1 MGDQRNAKDAIAEPG
16 RKQPVNSRAK
26 DFVRQILP
34 PFALAVLRRLKP
46 SDALPVLQYAP
57 EGWNTLPPES
67 ENGWDRDIVV
77 QAEAEKWDQFRRNLE
92 STGPLGFSHEHT
104 DLTVTRNVAFHNIH
118 LTFAYVLTLAAQ
130 QKKELS
136 VLDWGGGL
144 GHYYLLGRTV
154 LPNVHLQFDCREVPL
169 MCEQGKKLCPE
180 VTFYSDD
187 ACLNKRYDLVMVNG
201 SLGYF
206 KEWKDVLAG
215 LCDSVGKY
223 LFLTRVLTVRRSP
236 SFVVLQRTEVY
247 GYNSDMLTQV
257 LNEDEVMSVVRDRG
271 LRLVREFV
279 VGEGPTIVGAPE
291 QCRDCGWLFERAQ
304 PATAL

>member
-1 MGDQRNAKDAIAEPG
+1 M
-16 RKQPVNSRAK
+16 NSRAK
-26 DFVRQILP
+26 DLVRQILP
-34 PFALAVLRRLKP
+34 PFVLAVLRQLKR
-46 SDALPVLQYAP
+46 SDAQPVLQYAP
-57 EGWNTLPPES
+57 EGWNTVPPGS

-77 QAEAEKWDQFRRNLE
+77 QAEAAKWDQFRRNLE
-92 STGPLGFSHEHT
+92 GTGPLGFSHEHT
-104 DLTVTRNVAFHNIH
+104 DLTVTRNVDFHNVH

-144 GHYYLLGRTV
+144 GHYYLLGRAV
-154 LPNVHLQFDCREVPL
+154 LPNVQLQFDCREVPL
-169 MCEQGKKLCPE
+169 MCEQGKELCPE

-187 ACLNKRYDLVMVNG
+187 ACLDKTYDLVMVNG

-206 KEWKDVLAG
+206 KDWKDVLAR

-223 LFLTRVLTVRRSP
+223 LFLTRVLTVQRSP

-257 LNEDEVMSVVRDRG
+257 LNEDEILGIVRERG

-279 VGEGPTIVGAPE
+279 VGEAPTIVGAPE

-304 PATAL
+304 AATGL